1 VIGAHFEISVDGKPR
16 SYRDIKAVA
25 IETAEFLKSKNP
37 NSDIAARDLRIGE
50 VTPVAFRPAVSAR
63 ENTRPTWRSNA
74 FVVIFHRAM
83 AAARRGSASIDSW
96 DLRRVLHRTFEHAR
110 TGR

>member
-1 VIGAHFEISVDGKPR
+1 MKIGNPPGAQFEILVDGKPR
-16 SYRDIKAVA
+16 SHRDIKAVA
-25 IETAEFLKSKNP
+25 IETAEFLRSKNP
-37 NSDIAARDLRIGE
+37 NSDI
-50 VTPVAFRPAVSAR
+50 
-63 ENTRPTWRSNA
+63 A

-83 AAARRGSASIDSW
+83 AAARQGSASIDSW